1 MEWKNKKAIG
11 ILRKSSHRQDGNS
24 SFDIQEKE
32 IREYCQKENLE
43 LVDLQ
48 MITESAMNHENRKKY
63 EAVLKAASKAGIL
76 HHVYYMADRE
86 ARNLTDNESNEKLI
100 RKGEIVLHYARDRKV
115 LHKESSASDFFV
127 RDINAAASKQ
137 FSLVLSSKVRDAMR
151 QKAQDGWFPANH
163 VPLGYIHRRMRDE
176 IGREIKGRTEIVID
190 PNEANVKLVKREFEL
205 RAQGMAY
212 EQIRRTVTSEGL
224 LYGTKIKTYYMSA
237 IERRLSNKFYSGYF
251 IWDKT
256 EYRGKHP
263 IIISLTVLDIVQKN
277 KTKRGWVAKQKGV
290 FSGGWMRCGDPACG
304 CALVYDAKTK
314 KLKSTGKLV
323 TYDYYRCTNSKKIHS
338 EQKGRNMSEKEIFE
352 QFKPAVSKFS
362 INEGLAKQIKAAMDE
377 ITAKHVHA
385 NKKKYDDYR
394 KVLATLDTEQDEAYT
409 DMKKNVIEE
418 RQYQRII
425 EKIKENRRY
434 YTGLIE
440 QCSNTIIDS
449 HNRTT
454 KKIIELATNAESL
467 WNSRSIVEKVEFL
480 KQVVSN
486 PVLDGPTIR
495 YDLQKPFAVLAEMSQ
510 KDEWRSQGD
519 SNPCILRERE
529 NRAKNIT
536 NCNACIF

>member
-1 MEWKNKKAIG
+1 MNEWKNNRAIG
-11 ILRKSSHRQDGNS
+11 ILRKSSKRQDGNS

-32 IREYCQKENLE
+32 IREYCERENLD

-63 EAVLKAASKAGIL
+63 EAVLKAAKTNKIL

-115 LHKESSASDFFV
+115 LHKNSSASDFFV

-137 FSLVLSSKVRDAMR
+137 FSLVLSSRVKDAMK
-151 QKAQDGWFPANH
+151 QKAEDGWFPANH
-163 VPLGYIHRRMRDE
+163 LPLGYIHRRLKDQSGRDV
-176 IGREIKGRTEIVID
+176 KGRTEIIID
-190 PNEANVKLVKREFEL
+190 PVLENVKLVQREFEL
-205 RAQGMAY
+205 RSQGMAY
-212 EQIRRTVTSEGL
+212 EEIRRTILREGL
-224 LYGTKIKTYYMSA
+224 LHGTKIKKYYMSA
-237 IERRLSNKFYSGYF
+237 IERRLSNTFYSGYF
-251 IWDKT
+251 KWDDV
-256 EYRGKHP
+256 EYHGKHP
-263 IIISLTVLDIVQKN
+263 LIIPSQTLKVVQKN
-277 KTKRGWVAKQKGV
+277 KAKRGWKAKERGI
-290 FSGGWMRCGDPACG
+290 FSGGWVRCADPNCG

-323 TYDYYRCTNSKKIHS
+323 TYDYYRCTNSKRIHA
-338 EQKGRNMSEKEIFE
+338 EQKGRNMSEKQILE
-352 QFKPAVSKFS
+352 QFRSVPGKFS
-362 INEGLAKQIKAAMDE
+362 IDEDLAKQIKAAMDE
-377 ITAKHVHA
+377 ITDKYRMA

-394 KVLATLDTEQDEAYT
+394 KVLSALDLEQDEAYA

-418 RQYQRII
+418 SQYQRVI
-425 EKIKENRRY
+425 EKIKESRRY

-440 QCSNTIIDS
+440 KCSDTIIDS

-454 KKIIELATNAESL
+454 QKIIELATNAESL
-467 WNSRSIVEKVEFL
+467 WNSRSVVEKVEFL

-510 KDEWRSQGD
+510 ESDWRSQRD
-519 SNPCILRERE
+519 SNSCILRERE
-529 NRAKNIT
+529 VS
-536 NCNACIF
+536 